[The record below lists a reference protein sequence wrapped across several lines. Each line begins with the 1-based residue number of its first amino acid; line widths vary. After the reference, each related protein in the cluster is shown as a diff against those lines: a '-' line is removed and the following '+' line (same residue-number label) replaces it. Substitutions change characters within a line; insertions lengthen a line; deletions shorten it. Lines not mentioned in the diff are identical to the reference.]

1 MFSKDEGF
9 LLDLRPRAF
18 IQNQNHFEPLGGGVG
33 GGGGGVMGIF
43 FFFNFFFFTSHR
55 VVPWKI
61 GVKKKER
68 GF

>member
-33 GGGGGVMGIF
+33 GGGDIGILLL
-43 FFFNFFFFTSHR
+43 FTFVYLASH
-55 VVPWKI
+55 PLSP
-61 GVKKKER
+61 
-68 GF
+68 